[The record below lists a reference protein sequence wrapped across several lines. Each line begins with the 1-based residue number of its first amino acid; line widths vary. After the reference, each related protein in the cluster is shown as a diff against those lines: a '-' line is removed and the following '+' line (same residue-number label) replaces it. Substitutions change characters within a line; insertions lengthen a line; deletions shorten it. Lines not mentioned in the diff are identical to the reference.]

1 MGLVRSILLAGGGG
15 PGGAFHY
22 LWDGRV
28 IFPRSRATD
37 RGSYTKDGLKSS
49 FQQKRNRLETKDG
62 LKSSFEQKRNC
73 LETKDGLKSSFEKIG
88 TVWKEQFKS
97 CVKVL
102 QRSGAIAYDL

>member
-49 FQQKRNRLETKDG
+49 FKQKRNRLE
-62 LKSSFEQKRNC
+62 SS
-73 LETKDGLKSSFEKIG
+73 LS
-88 TVWKEQFKS
+88 V
-97 CVKVL
+97 V
-102 QRSGAIAYDL
+102 

>member
-49 FQQKRNRLETKDG
+49 F
-62 LKSSFEQKRNC
+62 EQKPFG
-73 LETKDGLKSSFEKIG
+73 KQS
-88 TVWKEQFKS
+88 KS
-97 CVKVL
+97 CMKVL